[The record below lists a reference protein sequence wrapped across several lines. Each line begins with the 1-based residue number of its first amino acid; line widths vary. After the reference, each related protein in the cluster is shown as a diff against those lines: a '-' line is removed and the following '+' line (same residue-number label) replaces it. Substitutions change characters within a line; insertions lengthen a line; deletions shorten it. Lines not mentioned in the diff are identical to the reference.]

1 MPRNRYQII
10 FKYSEDKKMRSGKTD
25 NVVSIK
31 PAKVSCKD
39 CRLRKFCLAAD
50 QNVEELEMFEDV
62 TQHRRPLE
70 RGTQVFRNGD
80 KFDTLYTV
88 RTGSM
93 KTYTL
98 TPDGREQING
108 FYLPGDLI
116 GLDAMG
122 FGVHGSSAEAL
133 ETTNLCTIPFNRL
146 LSMQSESIQRRLLNL
161 AGEQIQIRDQHIT
174 LLGKENAD
182 QRLASF
188 LVQFA
193 DRFKALG
200 YSAHQFNLSMS
211 RADIGNYLSLAIE
224 TVSRQ
229 FAKLRDSDL
238 IKVDRRQ
245 ISINSL
251 EKLRK
256 FAAPELPTNIQNPMR
271 VDGSRTAL
279 SVLT

>member
-1 MPRNRYQII
+1 
-10 FKYSEDKKMRSGKTD
+10 MRSGKTD

-31 PAKVSCKD
+31 PIKVSCKD

-50 QNVEELEMFEDV
+50 LNAEDLGMFEGI

-88 RTGSM
+88 RTGSL

-98 TPDGREQING
+98 TPDGREQITG

-122 FGVHGSSAEAL
+122 SGVHGSSAEAL
-133 ETTNLCTIPFNRL
+133 ETTNLCTIPFSH
-146 LSMQSESIQRRLLNL
+146 LSSMKSESIQQRLLTL
-161 AGEQIQIRDQHIT
+161 ASEQIQNRDHHIT
-174 LLGKENAD
+174 LLGKECAE
-182 QRLASF
+182 QRLASL
-188 LVQFA
+188 LVHLA
-193 DRFKALG
+193 DRFKTLG
-200 YSAHQFNLSMS
+200 YSAQQFNLSMS

-224 TVSRQ
+224 TVSRL
-229 FAKLRDSDL
+229 FAKLRNSGL
-238 IKVDRRQ
+238 IEVDRRQ
-245 ISINSL
+245 LGINNL
-251 EKLRK
+251 DELRN
-256 FAAPELPTNIQNPMR
+256 FAANEFPKNIENRMPT
-271 VDGSRTAL
+271 DGSRTAL